1 MYNELNKHKN
11 SDKLKWWL
19 TLIAFLL
26 MGVTIGGMLLGYIK
40 PMEQPV
46 KEPVQ
51 QEQEAS
57 AEIGGYNTEFVNTNG
72 IKLFS
77 ATPMKYS
84 RTTGTATKQIYAT
97 IQPATASNKD
107 VSWTIDWE
115 TQKEELVTDYVTVE
129 PTLSNPLIADVTCYA
144 PFDGNIVIT
153 VTTLEGNYSAQCLVT
168 FVGQPTEILI
178 DTIVSNDG
186 TNYNLGL
193 NGTFTLN
200 VEATNPFGQI
210 GADYSELEVTLWCS
224 GSVTKGT
231 YTYDYWEQTW
241 SWEDEETVALNTL
254 LDRFIVIEYNDG
266 VITLSTGNK
275 EIAEYYDKYTNID
288 GGRTRYYSDKIKE
301 VGEDC
306 KIGLTIREPNSGL
319 NKIIYLNLDKTA
331 VSSVNVTPNLM
342 F

>member
-57 AEIGGYNTEFVNTNG
+57 AESGGYNTEFVNTNG

-153 VTTLEGNYSAQCLVT
+153 VTTLEGNYTAQCLVT

-241 SWEDEETVALNTL
+241 SWENEETVALNTL

-301 VGEDC
+301 VGEGC

>member
-1 MYNELNKHKN
+1 MNNELNKHKN
-11 SDKLKWWL
+11 SDKLKWL
-19 TLIAFLL
+19 ITLIAFLL

-57 AEIGGYNTEFVNTNG
+57 AESGGYNTEFVNTNG

-200 VEATNPFGQI
+200 VEATNPFGQV

-301 VGEDC
+301 VGEGC

-331 VSSVNVTPNLM
+331 VSNVDVTPELK

>member
-46 KEPVQ
+46 NEPVQ
-51 QEQEAS
+51 QEQEVS
-57 AEIGGYNTEFVNTNG
+57 AESGGYNTEFVNTNG

-115 TQKEELVTDYVTVE
+115 TQKEQLVTDYVTVE

-153 VTTLEGNYSAQCLVT
+153 VTTLEGNYSAQCIVA

-178 DTIVSNDG
+178 DTIVANDG

-241 SWEDEETVALNTL
+241 SWENEETVALNTL

-275 EIAEYYDKYTNID
+275 EIAEYYEKYTNID
-288 GGRTRYYSDKIKE
+288 GGRTRYYSNKIKE

-331 VSSVNVTPNLM
+331 VSNVSVTPEVL

>member
-1 MYNELNKHKN
+1 MYNELNKHKS
-11 SDKLKWWL
+11 SDKLKWWI

-40 PMEQPV
+40 PMEQPQ

-57 AEIGGYNTEFVNTNG
+57 AESGGFNTEFVNTNG
-72 IKLFS
+72 VKLFS

-97 IQPATASNKD
+97 VEPATASNKD

-115 TQKEELVTDYVTVE
+115 NQREELVTDYVTVE
-129 PTLSNPLIADVTCYA
+129 PTAANQLVADVTCYA
-144 PFDGNIVIT
+144 PFEGNIIIT
-153 VTTLEGNYSAQCLVT
+153 VTTLEGNYSAQCVVNFL
-168 FVGQPTEILI
+168 GLPTEILV

-186 TNYNLGL
+186 ETYNLGL

-200 VEATNPFGQI
+200 VEATNPFGQL
-210 GADYSELEVTLWCS
+210 GADYQDLEVNLWCL

-231 YTYDYWEQTW
+231 YTYDYWEKTW
-241 SWEDEETVALNTL
+241 SWENVETVALNTL
-254 LDRFIVIEYNDG
+254 LDKFVTVEYSNG
-266 VITLSTGNK
+266 VVSLSTGNK
-275 EIAEYYDKYTNID
+275 EIAEYYEKYTNID
-288 GGRTRYYSDKIKE
+288 GGRTRYYSNKIKE
-301 VGEDC
+301 VGADC
-306 KIGLTIREPNSGL
+306 KIGLTIKEPNSGL
-319 NKIIYLNLDKTA
+319 TKIIYLNLDKTA
-331 VSSVNVTPNLM
+331 VSSVNVTPSIS

>member
-57 AEIGGYNTEFVNTNG
+57 AESGGYNTEFVNTNG

-200 VEATNPFGQI
+200 VEATNPFGQV

-301 VGEDC
+301 VGEGC